1 MFNDRIRPITL
12 FSFFPKNKRL
22 RLKNKEDLKKI
33 SNNKSKVILKKL
45 IKKQNK
51 YDSIS
56 NQNSKIRLNSQNKE
70 RKLISQK
77 ENEKRDF
84 IPNYIRTG
92 GLRANSIQEQNSI
105 NSQLF
110 QQFITHYENKVKK
123 ALFDIENTNKGNK
136 LPFLKSPKQNDL
148 IRNNFR
154 PYREIY
160 STGENFDLL
169 RNYNPINLKKD
180 HRASSSNNNQL
191 GNALQNTKI
200 NDKLNK
206 YLIGK
211 DIGKGAYAIVKLVT
225 DKITRNKY
233 AMKIYDRIKLND
245 STKRK
250 CVYREIEIM
259 KRIDHKNIV
268 KLNEV
273 IQNSKQILIIMEY
286 VNGISM
292 REYYNKNIKN
302 QKLNNKKELII
313 KKYFSQIFSAM
324 SYIHKNHMAH
334 RDIKL
339 ENILIDKNQ
348 DIKIID
354 FGFGMYNPEDKLQN
368 FFCGTPNYMPPEII
382 IKKNYIGQKADL
394 WSLGVLLY
402 KMSRK
407 GKFSIPDYINDKIKS
422 ILFGLININ
431 PDKRISCD
439 EVLKNDW
446 FN

>member
-1 MFNDRIRPITL
+1 
-12 FSFFPKNKRL
+12 
-22 RLKNKEDLKKI
+22 
-33 SNNKSKVILKKL
+33 
-45 IKKQNK
+45 
-51 YDSIS
+51 
-56 NQNSKIRLNSQNKE
+56 
-70 RKLISQK
+70 
-77 ENEKRDF
+77 
-84 IPNYIRTG
+84 
-92 GLRANSIQEQNSI
+92 
-105 NSQLF
+105 
-110 QQFITHYENKVKK
+110 
-123 ALFDIENTNKGNK
+123 
-136 LPFLKSPKQNDL
+136 
-148 IRNNFR
+148 
-154 PYREIY
+154 
-160 STGENFDLL
+160 
-169 RNYNPINLKKD
+169 
-180 HRASSSNNNQL
+180 
-191 GNALQNTKI
+191 
-200 NDKLNK
+200 
-206 YLIGK
+206 
-211 DIGKGAYAIVKLVT
+211 
-225 DKITRNKY
+225 
-233 AMKIYDRIKLND
+233 MKIYDRIKLND

-259 KRIDHKNIV
+259 KRIEHKNIV

-402 KMSRK
+402 KMLCADFPFKGENEKELYKMSRK

-446 FN
+446 FD